1 MTNATTQGKAMS
13 DIEAAK
19 HMIAMHV
26 INEIKDKDIQ
36 SGMIRDMMIIVE
48 LENAVLGVDLKNIE
62 EIHKI
67 MASMGCEA

>member
-1 MTNATTQGKAMS
+1 MS